1 MSLLINRIKLI
12 QRACG
17 AEVDGVFGPVTAL
30 AVMRVLLKQDDS
42 VGEPPTLLD
51 ERTATTLATLDPKAL
66 DAFRQFTLL
75 AQATAATLG
84 CDYIAISGHR
94 TWAEQDELY
103 TRVPQV
109 TRAKG
114 GHSNHNFG
122 IAVDYG
128 VFQGG
133 GRIYCDDSKP
143 ELARQVH
150 AACAAHAK
158 SCGLEWGGSWVGFK
172 DFPHYELAT
181 GMTLPQK
188 RKLYQQK
195 GSVL

>member
-1 MSLLINRIKLI
+1 MSLLVNRIKAI
-12 QRACG
+12 QRAAG

-30 AVMRVLLKQDDS
+30 AVLRALQREDDA
-42 VGEPPTLLD
+42 VGETPTLLD
-51 ERTATTLATLDPKAL
+51 GRTAATLATLDAKAQ
-66 DAFRQFTLL
+66 ARFECFAYY

-94 TWAEQDELY
+94 TWEEQDELY
-103 TRVPQV
+103 QRVPQV

-122 IAVDYG
+122 IAVDFG

-143 ELARQVH
+143 ELARTVH

-158 SCGLEWGGSWVGFK
+158 SCGLEWGGDWVGMK
-172 DFPHYELAT
+172 DHPHYELAT
-181 GMTLPQK
+181 GLSMAAK
-188 RKLYQQK
+188 RKLYQK
-195 GSVL
+195 EGSVL